1 MLRDSGFRR
10 NDGEISK
17 VVIPAKAGIQRSKK
31 NHVIQNSY
39 STPCVKC
46 VPRPASREGKV
57 VCDTPIEGWEFTH
70 LK

>member
-46 VPRPASREGKV
+46 VPRPALDGGGERWG
-57 VCDTPIEGWEFTH
+57 
-70 LK
+70 LKPLERD